1 MKEGKKILIV
11 DDDARNIFALR
22 LVLQSKGYF
31 CITASDAEEALNLLT
46 SNTGIAIVLLDMMM
60 PGQDGYETLQVIRSN
75 EALKHTPVIAVTA
88 QAMPGDRE
96 KCMQAGAS
104 DYLSKPVD
112 VDKLIRLLNG
122 FL

>member
-1 MKEGKKILIV
+1 
-11 DDDARNIFALR
+11 
-22 LVLQSKGYF
+22 
-31 CITASDAEEALNLLT
+31 
-46 SNTGIAIVLLDMMM
+46 M